1 MLKNKRILLGVT
13 GGIAAYKSA
22 DLVRRLK
29 DAGAEVRV
37 VMTAAATQ
45 FVTPL
50 TFQALSGNR
59 VHTQLLDSESEAGM
73 GHIDLARWA
82 DALLI
87 APASAN
93 FLAKLTYGLADD
105 LLSTLAL
112 ATSAP
117 IAVAPAMNQQMWAN
131 PATQYNIQKLHQRD
145 IFIYGPAQGS
155 QACGEEGLGRMLE
168 PMQLVTALSRL
179 FETGTL
185 QGLKVLVTAGPT
197 YEDIDPVRFIGNRS
211 SGKMGYTV
219 ATAAKEAGAEVTL
232 ISGPTSL
239 SPPLNVECINVRS
252 AKQMYDA
259 VMSQVD
265 DCDIF
270 IAAAAVADFSPTHY
284 ASQKIKKQSSPLKMI
299 ELEQTKDILATV
311 SDLPERPYCIG
322 FAAESDH
329 LEKYAQDKLKSKRLD
344 IVAANW
350 INRKNS
356 GFESD
361 HNALT
366 LYWGENQLDL
376 SHAPKLQLAQNLIS
390 FIAEKYHAQH
400 RVKNS

>member
-1 MLKNKRILLGVT
+1 MLGVT

-29 DAGAEVRV
+29 DTGAEVRV
-37 VMTAAATQ
+37 VMTAAATR

-73 GHIDLARWA
+73 SHIDLARWA

-93 FLAKLTYGLADD
+93 FLARLTYGLADD

-112 ATSAP
+112 ATDVP

-131 PATQYNIQKLHQRD
+131 PATQHNVQTLRQRD
-145 IFIYGPAQGS
+145 VLIYGPGQGS
-155 QACGEEGLGRMLE
+155 QACGEEGMGRMLE
-168 PMQLVTALSRL
+168 PIQLVEQLSSL
-179 FETGTL
+179 FETGSM
-185 QGLKVLVTAGPT
+185 QGVKILVNAGPT

-211 SGKMGYTV
+211 SGKMGY
-219 ATAAKEAGAEVTL
+219 AIAMAAKEAGAEVTL

-239 SPPLNVECINVRS
+239 PPPEKVECINVRS
-252 AKQMYDA
+252 ARQMYDA
-259 VMSQVD
+259 VISQAGG
-265 DCDIF
+265 CDIF
-270 IAAAAVADFSPTHY
+270 IAAAAVADFRPKHY
-284 ASQKIKKQSSPLKMI
+284 ESQKIKKQSSPLKTI
-299 ELEQTKDILATV
+299 ELEQTDDILTAV
-311 SDLPERPYCIG
+311 SGLKKRPFCVG

-329 LEKYAQDKLKSKRLD
+329 LDRYAQDKLKSKKLD
-344 IVAANW
+344 MIAANW
-350 INRKNS
+350 INKKNS

-366 LYWGENQLDL
+366 LYWQTGQLDL
-376 SHAPKLQLAQNLIS
+376 PHAPKLQLAQNLIS

>member
-1 MLKNKRILLGVT
+1 MLKNKHILLGVT

-29 DAGAEVRV
+29 DVGAEVRV
-37 VMTAAATQ
+37 VMTTAATQ

-73 GHIDLARWA
+73 GHIALARWA
-82 DALLI
+82 DALLV

-105 LLSTLAL
+105 LLSTVIL

-131 PATQYNIQKLHQRD
+131 PATQHNIQKLRQRD
-145 IFIYGPAQGS
+145 VLIYGPGQGS

-168 PMQLVTALSRL
+168 PMQLVEKLGHL
-179 FETGTL
+179 FEPGL
-185 QGLKVLVTAGPT
+185 MQGVKVLVTAGPT

-211 SGKMGYTV
+211 SGKMGYAI
-219 ATAAKEAGAEVTL
+219 ATAAKNAGAEVIL

-239 SPPLNVECINVRS
+239 PLPEKVEYINVRS
-252 AKQMYDA
+252 AQQMYDA
-259 VMSQVD
+259 VLSQVD
-265 DCDIF
+265 GCDIF

-284 ASQKIKKQSSPLKMI
+284 ASQKIKKQSSPLKTI
-299 ELEQTKDILATV
+299 ELEQTTDILAAV
-311 SDLPERPYCIG
+311 SKSDSRPFCVG
-322 FAAESDH
+322 FAAESDN
-329 LEKYAQDKLKSKRLD
+329 LEEYAQAKLKNKRLD

-366 LYWGENQLDL
+366 LYWEEDHLDL
-376 SHAPKLQLAQNLIS
+376 PHTPKTQLAQNLIS

>member
-1 MLKNKRILLGVT
+1 MLKDKHILLGVT

-37 VMTAAATQ
+37 VMTLAATQ

-59 VHTQLLDSESEAGM
+59 VHTQLLDSISEAAM
-73 GHIDLARWA
+73 GHIELARWA

-87 APASAN
+87 APTSAN

-131 PATQYNIQKLHQRD
+131 PATQHNIQILGQRN
-145 IFIYGPAQGS
+145 ILVYGPGQGS

-168 PMQLVTALSRL
+168 PTALVEKLSHL
-179 FETGTL
+179 FESGSM
-185 QGLKVLVTAGPT
+185 QGVKILVTAGPT
-197 YEDIDPVRFIGNRS
+197 FEDIDPVRFIGNRS
-211 SGKMGYTV
+211 SGRMGYAV
-219 ATAAKEAGAEVTL
+219 AAAAKNAGAEVTL

-239 SPPLNVECINVRS
+239 LPPEKVECINVRS
-252 AKQMYDA
+252 AAQMYDA

-265 DCDIF
+265 GCDIF
-270 IAAAAVADFSPTHY
+270 IAAAAVADYSPKHY
-284 ASQKIKKQSSPLKMI
+284 ETQKIKKLSSPLKTI
-299 ELEQTKDILATV
+299 ELEQTTDILAAV
-311 SDLPERPYCIG
+311 SESDSRPFCVG
-322 FAAESDH
+322 FAAESNH
-329 LEKYAQDKLKSKRLD
+329 LEKYAQDKLKNKKLD
-344 IVAANW
+344 IIAANW

-366 LYWGENQLDL
+366 LYWQTGQLNL
-376 SHAPKLQLAQNLIS
+376 PQSPKTQLAKNLIS

-400 RVKNS
+400 